1 MLNALF
7 TCKKSEFPYVTF
19 DGNIKIT
26 IYLFFLLFATI
37 FKISSSRNGR
47 IIVPQI
53 ANVNSGKEINKAWL
67 LKGISKQ
74 PKAGGVWIGFFFE
87 ITAHRESHSHT
98 ILPGRYKLKAVTSL
112 TWYVKKW
119 HSKLPEWLEIEARN
133 PFKEATEKRVPWS
146 VCKCPSH
153 SWLIHELYVYE

>member
-53 ANVNSGKEINKAWL
+53 ANVNSGKEINKA
-67 LKGISKQ
+67 
-74 PKAGGVWIGFFFE
+74 
-87 ITAHRESHSHT
+87 
-98 ILPGRYKLKAVTSL
+98 
-112 TWYVKKW
+112 
-119 HSKLPEWLEIEARN
+119 
-133 PFKEATEKRVPWS
+133 
-146 VCKCPSH
+146 
-153 SWLIHELYVYE
+153 